1 MSVERQRR
9 SLSALLITKGNGEE
23 LRIRVER
30 VLAELRRTHEASMRQ
45 LADTQRTIAKT
56 EAAIKQL
63 EAELEQLKS
72 H

>member
-1 MSVERQRR
+1 M
-9 SLSALLITKGNGEE
+9 LITKGNGEE

-30 VLAELRRTHEASMRQ
+30 VLAELRRTQEASMRQ

-56 EAAIKQL
+56 EAAIRQL
-63 EAELEQLKS
+63 EAELEHLKS